1 MTGKLF
7 FVPTTLI
14 LPLGQGLVRLFQA
27 AHRRNVVA
35 DVSVVALLNASVGG
49 VDAEEI
55 KSAWS
60 GLPEKL
66 RLADATEFTLWES
79 AYGNPDFFDPSN
91 ALEAIPFDA
100 AVDLL
105 CESGILS
112 RQWPPF
118 YDHHKRGFGD
128 RFKGNFYEQIGT
140 EALFNRVT
148 PPEWWTGQKFEPSLT
163 ELRPTPYKY
172 IEADFLSD
180 YVASEMADA
189 DVLDIGCGTGFF
201 TNLIAEQARSA
212 VGLDYNENY
221 LAAANNLWGNGR
233 KGNLS
238 FVSGDII
245 DLDTRGFAQRKFD
258 VVTIIDTFLFLFN
271 ERYQKPLSDNRL
283 RIMKNISSMLAEQGR
298 LVIVDPHPL
307 WLTPWI
313 GEDAAMVGI
322 LTEYRHKRFKVSP
335 TLEEATGLLYS
346 SGLRIRRILEP
357 DINPAFAEISRAA
370 YTFMR
375 EFPQWWVIE
384 CELA

>member
-7 FVPTTLI
+7 FVPTTLV

-35 DVSVVALLNASVGG
+35 DVSVVALLNATVGG
-49 VDAEEI
+49 ADAAEI
-55 KSAWS
+55 KSVWN
-60 GLPEKL
+60 GLPEEL
-66 RLADATEFTLWES
+66 HLADASEFSLWES
-79 AYGNPDFFDPSN
+79 AHVNPDFFGLTN
-91 ALEAIPFDA
+91 ALEALPFDA

-112 RQWPPF
+112 RQWPPI
-118 YDHHKRGFGD
+118 YDHHKRGFAD

-172 IEADFLSD
+172 IEADFLSQ
-180 YVASEMADA
+180 YVASEMTNA

-201 TNLIAEQARSA
+201 TNLIAERARS
-212 VGLDYNENY
+212 VIGLDHNENY
-221 LAAANNLWGNGR
+221 IAAANKLWGRGL

-238 FVSGDII
+238 FVPGDII

-258 VVTIIDTFLFLFN
+258 VVTIIDTFLFLFD
-271 ERYQKPLSDNRL
+271 ERYQKRLSDNRL
-283 RIMKNISSMLAEQGR
+283 RIMKNVSNMLARGGR

-313 GEDAAMVGI
+313 GEDAPMVGI

-335 TLEEATGLLYS
+335 TLEEATGLLYR

-370 YTFMR
+370 HAFMH
-375 EFPQWWVIE
+375 EIPQWWVIE

>member
-91 ALEAIPFDA
+91 ALEAIPFDS

-105 CESGILS
+105 CESCILS

-172 IEADFLSD
+172 IEADFL
-180 YVASEMADA
+180 
-189 DVLDIGCGTGFF
+189 
-201 TNLIAEQARSA
+201 
-212 VGLDYNENY
+212 
-221 LAAANNLWGNGR
+221 
-233 KGNLS
+233 
-238 FVSGDII
+238 
-245 DLDTRGFAQRKFD
+245 
-258 VVTIIDTFLFLFN
+258 
-271 ERYQKPLSDNRL
+271 
-283 RIMKNISSMLAEQGR
+283 
-298 LVIVDPHPL
+298 H
-307 WLTPWI
+307 
-313 GEDAAMVGI
+313 
-322 LTEYRHKRFKVSP
+322 
-335 TLEEATGLLYS
+335 
-346 SGLRIRRILEP
+346 
-357 DINPAFAEISRAA
+357 
-370 YTFMR
+370 
-375 EFPQWWVIE
+375 
-384 CELA
+384 